1 MNIRAVRT
9 SDYTSVISVL
19 NDWWGGRNMSDML
32 PKLFF
37 VHFQQTSFIAE
48 LDGEMIAFLIG
59 FVSQTNPN
67 EAYIHFIGVHP
78 NHRKTGVA
86 KRLYET
92 FFDTVRKYGCDTV
105 RCVTSPVN
113 ATSVA
118 FHTRMGFEIEE
129 GDGELDGV
137 PVHTNYD
144 GRGESRVL
152 FVTSIK

>member
-1 MNIRAVRT
+1 MNIRAVRA

-48 LDGEMIAFLIG
+48 QDGEMIAFLIG

-78 NHRKTGVA
+78 NYRKSGIA
-86 KRLYET
+86 KRLYKT
-92 FFDTVRKYGCDTV
+92 FFETVRQYDCDTV

-113 ATSVA
+113 ATSIA
-118 FHTRMGFEIEE
+118 FHRRMGFQIEE
-129 GDGELDGV
+129 GDSEVNGI

-144 GRGESRVL
+144 GRGGSRVL
-152 FVTSIK
+152 FVKPI